1 MIPPHGA
8 ALPAPPSSLRQSQ
21 RQGLDGILLR
31 VQGPVGRLRGVGYS
45 NTVVSH
51 PLPQMMSQLS
61 CACGVGFLIFHSASH
76 IAGWRGAG
84 GTVTGE
90 ICSLKE
96 EDRVL
101 TCTHRPCMTC
111 PHHLPVFTS
120 SLSPQPEGPPPCFS
134 SPSGTLHRLF
144 SLPTESSSPS
154 TFFTPSSLCSNVTF
168 LTRPFLASLF

>member
-8 ALPAPPSSLRQSQ
+8 ALPAPPSSGQSQ

-31 VQGPVGRLRGVGYS
+31 VQGPVGRLWGVSYS

-76 IAGWRGAG
+76 IAGWRGAE

-111 PHHLPVFTS
+111 PPSPPCLYLLP
-120 SLSPQPEGPPPCFS
+120 LSPARRASSMFLQPIR
-134 SPSGTLHRLF
+134 H
-144 SLPTESSSPS
+144 
-154 TFFTPSSLCSNVTF
+154 FTQTVLS
-168 LTRPFLASLF
+168 AY